1 MLSNDTFHQI
11 ESAILSYGR
20 ERFNAGYDLQA
31 GNIEAYEAADVRA
44 GEWLTK
50 LGQMLCKLDDHI
62 CPTEQP
68 ENLPALPL

>member
-20 ERFNAGYDLQA
+20 ARFEAGDRLARGEYS
-31 GNIEAYEAADVRA
+31 AYERADQAA

-50 LGQMLCKLDDHI
+50 LGQMLCQLDDHI